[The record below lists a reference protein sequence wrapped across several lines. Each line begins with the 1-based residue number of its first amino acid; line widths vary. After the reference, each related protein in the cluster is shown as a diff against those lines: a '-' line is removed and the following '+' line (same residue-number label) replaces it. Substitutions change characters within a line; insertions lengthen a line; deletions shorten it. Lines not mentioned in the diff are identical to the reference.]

1 MLSGIGSSITASNN
15 SAQIAALQKQLI
27 QYERQFQADESVGN
41 ESQGSGAQLLASQIT
56 LVETEISQLD
66 AAGVEPVASSGPA
79 ADAAAAAAAISSGA
93 TLGKNIDVTA

>member
-27 QYERQFQADESVGN
+27 QYEKQFQADESVGN

-79 ADAAAAAAAISSGA
+79 AAAAAISSGA

>member
-1 MLSGIGSSITASNN
+1 MLSGIGSSITASNT
-15 SAQIAALQKQLI
+15 SAQIAALQKQLV
-27 QYERQFQADESVGN
+27 QYEKQFQADESVGN

-66 AAGVEPVASSGPA
+66 TAGVEPVASSGPV
-79 ADAAAAAAAISSGA
+79 AAAATSSGA

>member
-1 MLSGIGSSITASNN
+1 MLSSIVSSIPAINGT
-15 SAQIAALQKQLI
+15 QIAALQKQLA
-27 QYERQFQADESVGN
+27 QYEKQFQADESVGH

-66 AAGVEPVASSGPA
+66 AAGGETPASSVP
-79 ADAAAAAAAISSGA
+79 AAAAVPSAS